1 MPADPAHDRVEFCEI
16 PRVRPAG
23 VSEQVKPVAGDIE
36 DAKATV
42 PVKPFAG
49 ATVMVEVLATPALA
63 VRFVG
68 VAAIVKS

>member
-1 MPADPAHDRVEFCEI
+1 MEFCEI

-23 VSEQVKPVAGDIE
+23 VREQVKPVAGDIE

-42 PVKPFAG
+42 PANPFTG

-63 VRFVG
+63 ARFVG
-68 VAAIVKS
+68 AAATVKSRTV